1 MNCAIFQNIKPD
13 INMPWFDSIPQANM
27 GQFKIYNDGSH
38 YVASFVSSGDRKKR
52 KNRIKS
58 SIDEYFDELYFQSL
72 QIGLRGAEQYDF
84 IKDNLGEYDSD
95 SLNLDKYISERLL
108 SKERNLYQRKK
119 RFRRKA
125 MLNKW
130 NYFTTFTYNSDIM
143 DEDSFRRKLKKCLS
157 NLHTR
162 HGWLYMGV
170 FERAPETDR
179 LHFHCLLYVPE
190 GQMVGEIYERSDYS
204 TKQHKMQV
212 THSNVFFENTFGR
225 NDFESI
231 NSAELKRGNTI
242 QYLLKYLEKTE
253 DRIIYSRGIPT
264 EFYKELDIDKDICC
278 ELIDFITKYV
288 LFDDVIDYDS
298 DVSPMRRRFDVSFR
312 TASA

>member
-1 MNCAIFQNIKPD
+1 MNCAILQNIKHE
-13 INMPWFDSIPQANM
+13 INMPWFESVPQLNL

-38 YVASFVSSGDRKKR
+38 YVASLVSSVDGKK
-52 KNRIKS
+52 KKHRIKS
-58 SIDEYFDELYFQSL
+58 SIDERFDELYYQSL
-72 QIGLRGAEQYDF
+72 QLSFQGTEQYDF
-84 IKDNLGEYDSD
+84 IKDNLCEYDTEVFD
-95 SLNLDKYISERLL
+95 LDKYITERLL
-108 SKERNLYQRKK
+108 SKSRNLYQRKK

-130 NYFTTFTYNSDIM
+130 NYFTTFTYNSDVM
-143 DEDSFRRKLKKCLS
+143 DEDSFRSKLRKCLS

-179 LHFHCLLYVPE
+179 LHFHCLLYVPD

-225 NDFESI
+225 NDFERI

-298 DVSPMRRRFDVSFR
+298 DVSPLTKRFDASIKI
-312 TASA
+312 ASA